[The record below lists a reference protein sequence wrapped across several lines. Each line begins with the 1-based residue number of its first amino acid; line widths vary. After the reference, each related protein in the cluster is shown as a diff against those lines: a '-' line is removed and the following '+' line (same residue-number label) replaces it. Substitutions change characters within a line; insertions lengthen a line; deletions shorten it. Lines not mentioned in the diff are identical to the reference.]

1 MTGGQPRTR
10 EQRKVDTLAAPTADI
25 WVATAAVDAG
35 GHASSYL
42 VPLSL
47 AWIDERVVLATEAG
61 SVTAG
66 NITSQGG
73 VRLGLGP
80 TRDVVMIDAELNRIS
95 RPVSGSGQVSSSHL
109 AVSWANG
116 GRLEG
121 CPRVKRALP
130 TLSGGCCSGSRGW
143 PCRGR
148 PVGLAVPAGVGF
160 GDGEAEGFEFGD
172 EFAKAAV
179 VVEPGAVVG
188 ELLVRQDTG

>member
-116 GRLEG
+116 GRLDVTAHPFCTGIGPGDTRITTRYDE
-121 CPRVKRALP
+121 RQ
-130 TLSGGCCSGSRGW
+130 
-143 PCRGR
+143 
-148 PVGLAVPAGVGF
+148 F
-160 GDGEAEGFEFGD
+160 GDYQSSC
-172 EFAKAAV
+172 V
-179 VVEPGAVVG
+179 TLTISPSH
-188 ELLVRQDTG
+188 L